1 MNKTYSLL
9 FACAVLSLIGA
20 GCAGVLLAGGAAA
33 GAGSI
38 AFVQGELKTEEDI
51 PISKVWMATIKTCGD
66 MQFHIQEDNKD
77 ELTGRI
83 YAIGSDD
90 KKIYINLK
98 SLSENATEIRIRIN
112 IFGDEVMSRRI
123 LSEIEKRL

>member
-9 FACAVLSLIGA
+9 ILCAALLLFGA
-20 GCAGVLLAGGAAA
+20 GCAGVWLAGGAAA

-38 AFVQGELKTEEDI
+38 AYVQGELKTEEDVS
-51 PISKVWMATIKTCGD
+51 ISKVWIAALKTCGD

-83 YAIGSDD
+83 YAMGSDD

-98 SLSENATEIRIRIN
+98 SLSEDATEIRIRVN
-112 IFGDEVMSRRI
+112 IFGDETMSRRI